1 MPALVQE
8 FLAGAQNTCLHIL
21 VGEYKRG
28 CRCVEAGL
36 AEAKV
41 VVFRVGKEEYAVSI
55 SAVQEV
61 GPWAQPTP
69 VPEAPPM
76 VEGVINLRGEIIPV
90 IDLGRLFRINR
101 LKELADSKTIVMEV
115 DGHRAGFVVDEV
127 TEVQTVLPGSVAP
140 PSPVLRTGS
149 QSGAMVSGI
158 MKMGENRL
166 VVLVDP
172 RRILAFAQ
180 VAAL

>member
-1 MPALVQE
+1 M
-8 FLAGAQNTCLHIL
+8 
-21 VGEYKRG
+21 
-28 CRCVEAGL
+28 EAGL

-76 VEGVINLRGEIIPV
+76 VEGVIDLRGDIIPV
-90 IDLGRLFRINR
+90 IDLGRLFKTAR

-115 DGHRAGFVVDEV
+115 EGQRAGFVVDEV
-127 TEVQTVLPGSVAP
+127 TEVQTVLPGTVAP
-140 PSPVLRTGS
+140 PSPVLRTGT
-149 QSGAMVSGI
+149 QSGSMVSGI
-158 MKMGENRL
+158 LKMGENRL

-172 RRILAFAQ
+172 RRILACAQ
-180 VAAL
+180 LTAV